1 MSSQSQNTS
10 SYSGYVTTSGTNA
23 GNSSRLGVI
32 PLRDAS
38 DLTRQI
44 REQIIY
50 NQNKANA
57 PIQPGDSEHKWMMYG
72 NEFRLSYLYG
82 KMKCSPTVSST
93 TLSISAFGA
102 SIGGAQLV
110 TTSGLGSLRAGAI
123 VTITGAASGLNNG
136 TFTVLFADLGAGTFV
151 CNNALG
157 VSASGQTATG
167 TYQTSTSLCTGG
179 TFAQNG
185 AYNTVTNSTAYGG
198 S

>member
-23 GNSSRLGVI
+23 GNSSRLGVV

-50 NQNKANA
+50 NQNKANSV
-57 PIQPGDSEHKWMMYG
+57 IQPGDSEHKWMMYS

-110 TTSGLGSLRAGAI
+110 TTGGLGTLRAGAI

-136 TFTVLFADLGAGTFV
+136 TFTVLFVDTGANTFV
-151 CNNALG
+151 SSNALG

>member
-50 NQNKANA
+50 NENKASST
-57 PIQPGDSEHKWMMYG
+57 IQPGDSEHKWQMFG
-72 NEFRLSYLYG
+72 NQFRLWYLYG

-93 TLSISAFGA
+93 TLSISAFAA
-102 SIGGAQLV
+102 SVGGTQLV
-110 TTSGLGSLRAGAI
+110 TTGGLGSLKAGAL
-123 VTITGAASGLNNG
+123 VAITGAGNATNNG
-136 TFTVLFADLGAGTFV
+136 TFTVLFIDSGAGTFV

-157 VSASGQTATG
+157 VSASTQTATG

>member
-10 SYSGYVTTSGTNA
+10 SYSGYVTTSATNA
-23 GNSSRLGVI
+23 GNSSRLGVV
-32 PLRDAS
+32 PTRDAS

-44 REQIIY
+44 REQIMY
-50 NQNKANA
+50 NQNKANSV
-57 PIQPGDSEHKWMMYG
+57 IQPGDSEHKWMMYN
-72 NEFRLSYLYG
+72 NEFRLSYLFG

-93 TLSISAFGA
+93 TVSISTFGA
-102 SIGGAQLV
+102 SVAGVQLV
-110 TTSGLGSLRAGAI
+110 TTTALGSLKAGAI
-123 VTITGAASGLNNG
+123 VAITGAANAVNNG
-136 TFTVLFADLGAGTFV
+136 TFTVLFVDTGANTFV
-151 CNNALG
+151 CTNAIG
-157 VSASGQTATG
+157 VTASTQTATG